1 MSGGYCQHGVSND
14 GRSWVMRRAER
25 LFEIVQILR
34 RSRGPTPGRVIAAE
48 LGASMRS
55 LYRDMAALSA
65 QGVPVAGEAGVGY
78 VLEGGFDMPPLMLT
92 GDELDA
98 AVLGTLWVMSR
109 GEPDLARAAADLL
122 VKIQLSVP
130 ERLRPHV
137 LEPAVSIAPVDNA
150 IEHVDAALLR
160 RALRAR
166 RKLEI
171 TYQDGQDRM
180 SRRVVWPVL
189 IGYRD
194 RGRILAAW
202 CELRTDFR
210 YFRTDRMTE
219 ARILAER
226 IPEPS
231 DRLRTR
237 WAQAMTV
244 ERERWAANKL

>member
-1 MSGGYCQHGVSND
+1 
-14 GRSWVMRRAER
+14 MRRAER

-34 RSRGPTPGRVIAAE
+34 RNRGPTAGRAIAAE
-48 LGASMRS
+48 LGVSMRS
-55 LYRDMAALSA
+55 LYRDMAALDA
-65 QGVPVAGEAGVGY
+65 QGIPVTGEAGVGY
-78 VLEGGFDMPPLMLT
+78 VLDRGFDMPPLMLT

-98 AVLGTLWVMSR
+98 AVLGALWVKSR

-137 LEPAVSIAPVDNA
+137 LEPAVSVSPIGNA
-150 IEHVDAALLR
+150 IENVDAALLR

-171 TYQDGQDRM
+171 IYQDRQDRV
-180 SRRVVWPVL
+180 SCRVVWPVL

-210 YFRTDRMTE
+210 YFRTDRMSE
-219 ARILAER
+219 ARILTER
-226 IPEPS
+226 IPEPP
-231 DRLRTR
+231 DRLRSR
-237 WAQAMTV
+237 WARAMAV
-244 ERERWAANKL
+244 ERERWAAIRVADQP

>member
-1 MSGGYCQHGVSND
+1 
-14 GRSWVMRRAER
+14 MRRAER

-34 RSRGPTPGRVIAAE
+34 RSRGPLPGRAIAAE
-48 LGASMRS
+48 LGVSMRS

-65 QGVPVAGEAGVGY
+65 QGVPVTGEAGVGY
-78 VLEGGFDMPPLMLT
+78 VLDRGFDMPPLMLT

-98 AVLGTLWVMSR
+98 AVLGALWVMSR

-122 VKIQLSVP
+122 VKIRLSVP

-137 LEPAVSIAPVDNA
+137 LEPAVSVAPVTGA
-150 IEHVDAALLR
+150 PEHVDAALLR

-171 TYQDGQDRM
+171 VYHDSQERP

-202 CELRTDFR
+202 CELRADFR

-219 ARILAER
+219 ARVLIER
-226 IPEPS
+226 IPEPA
-231 DRLRTR
+231 DRLRAR
-237 WAQAMTV
+237 WTQAMSS
-244 ERERWAANKL
+244 ERERWTAHASTASGA